1 MLGNISGHKRAVTDL
16 SFSKYAKV
24 LASCSTDKT
33 IKIWNLN
40 DFSCINTFEG
50 HLSSVLRIHWVYY
63 GTHIISA
70 GADGLVKF
78 WNLKTSECLNT
89 LNAHEGKI
97 WALDVIDE
105 TENKSSNAEIEEN
118 PENETVDKNINNFK
132 FLTGGTD
139 SKITIWTDIT
149 AQKETETLK
158 LEEDKIFKTERLRI
172 LNDNKEYYEAMRL
185 ALDLNHKNDFMSI
198 LKNFINDNLKGE
210 ETSSPND
217 HISVIINNRKYL
229 DEQDLDS
236 NSFENLD
243 YAKLFKERLN
253 KILKDTEFRK
263 IIIDNIDKVL
273 EISRDNNIRAAG
285 FLYAQIIL
293 KLILISTNFEDF
305 INKNNN
311 KKLGMKNKGLKNL
324 KTKKLPQTIDY
335 VENFEIVKAY
345 SQKHLERINR
355 ELTKSFLI
363 DHVLEKMKII

>member
-1 MLGNISGHKRAVTDL
+1 MTDI

-50 HLSSVLRIHWVYY
+50 HLSSVLRIHWIYY

-97 WALDVIDE
+97 WALDVIEE
-105 TENKSSNAEIEEN
+105 TDNKITDLENLEN
-118 PENETVDKNINNFK
+118 QEKESFDKNINNFK
-132 FLTGGTD
+132 FITGGTD
-139 SKITIWTDIT
+139 SKITIWTDVT
-149 AQKETETLK
+149 AQKETESLK
-158 LEEDKIFKTERLRI
+158 IEEEKMLKTERLRI
-172 LNDNKEYYEAMRL
+172 LNDNKEYYEAMKL

-198 LKNFINDNLKGE
+198 FKNFINDNMKGD
-210 ETSSPND
+210 ETLSSND
-217 HISVIINNRKYL
+217 NISIIINNRKYL

-236 NSFENLD
+236 NSFRDLD
-243 YAKLFKERLN
+243 FAKLYKERLN
-253 KILKDTEFRK
+253 KILKDAEFRK
-263 IIIDNIDKVL
+263 IILNNVDKVL

-285 FLYAQIIL
+285 FFYAQIIL

-305 INKNNN
+305 TNKNNN
-311 KKLGMKNKGLKNL
+311 KKLGSKNKGIKKL
-324 KTKKLPQTIDY
+324 KTIIVPPQTIDY

-355 ELTKSFLI
+355 ELTKSYLI